1 MKINRLIAVVFLL
14 TMCQASFAQY
24 DGDGYY
30 HHEYDSQRPS
40 SRYTSYH
47 STTYVD
53 DYEVGWCNFYGEYS
67 PLKNYT
73 TAPGEDDLLFHTA
86 TIGFSYN
93 YVIDNTPITTEVGFE
108 ASGSWFS
115 ERYNDGS
122 KTNLNFYSGKIP
134 LNLGVRFPVAEG
146 FWIVPYGGINVK
158 WNVYGEE
165 RKTDAHGNQRTWKIF
180 SESNMYDSDYNRW
193 QLGYQAGLKFV
204 IGNCVSIGAAWKA
217 DITSFSTYWD
227 KKNDEEVKERFRGLA
242 FTLGYIF

>member
-1 MKINRLIAVVFLL
+1 MKAFRLTAVAFLL

-30 HHEYDSQRPS
+30 HYEYDSQRPS
-40 SRYTSYH
+40 SRYSSYH
-47 STTYVD
+47 STTYID
-53 DYEVGWCNFYGEYS
+53 DYEAGWCNFYGEYS

-73 TAPGEDDLLFHTA
+73 TAPGADDRTFHTA

-93 YVIDNTPITTEVGFE
+93 YVIDNTPITTEIGFE

-165 RKTDAHGNQRTWKIF
+165 RETDAHGNQRTWKIF
-180 SESNMYDSDYNRW
+180 SGSAPVRRFSSCGFCSYLKNLEAKIFRAFRVQVTKKIAACKSVDAAGGDFFSDMAAFPFLES
-193 QLGYQAGLKFV
+193 
-204 IGNCVSIGAAWKA
+204 SIC
-217 DITSFSTYWD
+217 
-227 KKNDEEVKERFRGLA
+227 
-242 FTLGYIF
+242 

>member
-1 MKINRLIAVVFLL
+1 MKAFRLTAVAFLL

-30 HHEYDSQRPS
+30 HPEYDSQRPS

-47 STTYVD
+47 STTYID
-53 DYEVGWCNFYGEYS
+53 DYEAGWCNFYGEYS
-67 PLKNYT
+67 PLKNHT
-73 TAPGEDDLLFHTA
+73 TAPGADDRTFHTA

-93 YVIDNTPITTEVGFE
+93 YVIDNTPITTEIGFE

-165 RKTDAHGNQRTWKIF
+165 RETDAQGNQRTWKIF
-180 SESNMYDSDYNRW
+180 SGSDMYDSDYNRW

-204 IGNCVSIGAAWKA
+204 IGNCVSLGAAWKA
-217 DITSFSTYWD
+217 DITPFCSYWEPET
-227 KKNDEEVKERFRGLA
+227 KSEEKERFRGFA